1 MIGAVHQ
8 QQGKQ
13 MKLNPYLSFDGNCA
27 TAFRFYEKVLGGTI
41 PMMMTYGESPM
52 KDQTP
57 PEFRDKVMHTRLISG
72 DVVLMGSDAPHGR
85 YEGAKGI
92 TVALGVDSAA
102 EAERIFHAL
111 AEKGTIEMP
120 IAETFWAIRF
130 GMLRDQFGTPW
141 MINCEKP
148 MN

>member
-1 MIGAVHQ
+1 
-8 QQGKQ
+8 
-13 MKLNPYLSFDGNCA
+13 MKLNPYLSFNGNCA
-27 TAFRFYEKVLGGTI
+27 AAFRFYEKVLGGTI

-52 KDQTP
+52 ADQTP

-85 YEGAKGI
+85 YEEAKGI

-102 EAERIFHAL
+102 EAELIFHAL
-111 AEKGTIEMP
+111 AQKGTIEMP